1 VKKCLLVL
9 TVLSL
14 MMALPQAIAQSSSL
28 YVHKQDLA
36 EDFIL
41 GMDVSSVIALENSG
55 VTFRDFDGKAR
66 DLFSILKDNGIN
78 YIRVRVWNDPFDEA
92 GRGYGGGNNDLNTA
106 ISIGQRAAE
115 NGMKLLVDFHYSDF
129 WADPGKQQAPK
140 AWAGMDIKEK
150 QAALYDFTLDALT
163 QLQAAGADIGMV
175 QLGNE
180 TNGRMAGE
188 RTWMNIYYL
197 MAAGAKA
204 TREVDPNIKIAVHFA
219 NPESAGSYM
228 NYASKLDYYKLD
240 YDIFASS
247 YYPFWHGTLDN
258 LTAVLNEV
266 QTTYHKQV
274 LVMETSYANTLEDT
288 DHHPNAIGEG
298 SNYETP
304 YPISIQGQANAVA
317 DVIRAVNS
325 IGGLGVFYWEGAWI
339 TVGGTYEE
347 NQRKW
352 EEHGAGWA
360 SSYAAAYDPKDAGQ
374 YYGGSAWD
382 NQAFFDKNGAAL
394 ESLKLFQLLRTG
406 NVVPLEVDAI
416 AQLEVTFDLNEDIT
430 LPGTVHAVMNDGS
443 TREVPVIWDDVDLGK
458 LKTGGVASYTI
469 TGKAEGTPAVC
480 QVNMVEFNYLK
491 NGSFEEEDTSM
502 WVAVDHKQAD
512 QLYVEE
518 KKTDAKEGTRHYHFY
533 SAKKDSVDF
542 TLSQQ
547 VRDLPAGQYAF
558 EISIQGGDGGQTE
571 IYSFVMINGEL
582 IHQAPSQITHYNSWH
597 SPRISG
603 IDVKA
608 GDVVEVGM
616 RVVCEGPGAW
626 GKIDDAR
633 LNRMPGM

>member
-1 VKKCLLVL
+1 MKRFLLLLAVLCLNMV
-9 TVLSL
+9 
-14 MMALPQAIAQSSSL
+14 LPQAVAQSSSL
-28 YVHKQDLA
+28 YVHKQALA

-41 GMDVSSVIALENSG
+41 GMDISSVIALENSG
-55 VTFRDFDGKAR
+55 VTFRDVDGKAR
-66 DLFSILKDNGIN
+66 DLFFILAKNGIN
-78 YIRVRVWNDPFDEA
+78 YIRVRIWNDPYDEA

-150 QAALYDFTLDALT
+150 QAALYDFTRDALT

-204 TREVDPNIKIAVHFA
+204 TREVDANIKIAVHFA

-258 LTAVLNEV
+258 LTAVLDEV

-288 DHHPNAIGEG
+288 DHHPNTIGEG
-298 SNYETP
+298 GNYETP
-304 YPISIQGQANAVA
+304 YPITVQGQANAVA

-382 NQAFFDKNGAAL
+382 NQAFFDKTGTAK
-394 ESLKLFQLLRTG
+394 ESLKLFNLLRTG
-406 NVVPLEVDAI
+406 NVVPLAVDAI
-416 AQLEVTFDLNEDIT
+416 AQLELTFDLNEDIT
-430 LPGTVHAVMNDGS
+430 LPGAVLAVMNDGS
-443 TREVPVIWDDVDLGK
+443 TQQVPVIWDDFDEGM
-458 LKTGGVASYTI
+458 LKTGGVASYTL
-469 TGKAEGTPAVC
+469 TGKAEGKPALC
-480 QVNMVEFNYLK
+480 RVNMVEFNYLK

-502 WVAVDHKQAD
+502 WLVADHKQAD

-542 TLSQQ
+542 TLTQEVQ
-547 VRDLPAGQYAF
+547 DLPAGQYAF

-571 IYSFVMINGEL
+571 IYSFVKINGEL
-582 IHQAPSQITHYNSWH
+582 IHQAPSQITHYNSWL
-597 SPRISG
+597 SPRIAG
-603 IDVKA
+603 IEVKE
-608 GDVVEVGM
+608 GDVVVVGM

-633 LNRMPGM
+633 LNRLPGL

>member
-1 VKKCLLVL
+1 MKKCLLLL

-28 YVHKQDLA
+28 YVHKQDLT

-41 GMDVSSVIALENSG
+41 GMDISSVIALENSG
-55 VTFRDFDGKAR
+55 VTFRDADGKAR

-288 DHHPNAIGEG
+288 DHHPNTIGEG
-298 SNYETP
+298 GNYEMP
-304 YPISIQGQANAVA
+304 YPITIQGQANAVA

-394 ESLKLFQLLRTG
+394 ESLKLFHLLRTG
-406 NVVPLEVDAI
+406 NEVPLEVDAI
-416 AQLEVTFDLNEDIT
+416 APLEVTFDLNEDIT

-443 TREVPVIWDDVDLGK
+443 TREVPVTWDDFDLGK

-469 TGKAEGTPAVC
+469 TGRAEGKPAVC

-512 QLYVEE
+512 QLHVEE

-533 SAKKDSVDF
+533 SAQKDSVDF
-542 TLSQQ
+542 TLSQE

-582 IHQAPSQITHYNSWH
+582 IHQAPSQITRYNSWH
-597 SPRISG
+597 TPRMTG
-603 IDVKA
+603 IEVKE

>member
-1 VKKCLLVL
+1 MKKCFLLL

-14 MMALPQAIAQSSSL
+14 MMALPQAMAQSSSL

-106 ISIGQRAAE
+106 ISIGQSAAE

-163 QLQAAGADIGMV
+163 QLQAAGEDIGMV

-360 SSYAAAYDPKDAGQ
+360 SSYAAAYAPKAQPMIHSDRGFQ
-374 YYGGSAWD
+374 YTSYGFSRMLALQGMTQSMSRVGRCLD
-382 NQAFFDKNGAAL
+382 NAPMEGF
-394 ESLKLFQLLRTG
+394 
-406 NVVPLEVDAI
+406 
-416 AQLEVTFDLNEDIT
+416 
-430 LPGTVHAVMNDGS
+430 
-443 TREVPVIWDDVDLGK
+443 WGK
-458 LKTGGVASYTI
+458 VKSEKY
-469 TGKAEGTPAVC
+469 
-480 QVNMVEFNYLK
+480 YLK
-491 NGSFEEEDTSM
+491 KGYSTYEELVHDIETY
-502 WVAVDHKQAD
+502 
-512 QLYVEE
+512 LE
-518 KKTDAKEGTRHYHFY
+518 FY
-533 SAKKDSVDF
+533 
-542 TLSQQ
+542 
-547 VRDLPAGQYAF
+547 
-558 EISIQGGDGGQTE
+558 
-571 IYSFVMINGEL
+571 N
-582 IHQAPSQITHYNSWH
+582 N
-597 SPRISG
+597 
-603 IDVKA
+603 
-608 GDVVEVGM
+608 
-616 RVVCEGPGAW
+616 
-626 GKIDDAR
+626 AR
-633 LNRMPGM
+633 LQRKLNNLAPMEYRALAS